1 MGYKNIDGIML
12 KKIIISGSNYI
23 AKNKEIIDALNVF
36 PVPDGDTGTNMSM
49 TARQAAVEVSK
60 LNTPNI
66 SDVAKAAS
74 AGSLRGARG
83 NSGVILSQLF
93 RGFAKGL
100 EGKSLAN
107 SKQLAQALTQASQI
121 AYKAVMKPKEGTILT
136 VAREIAQKAV
146 DVSAETDDVES
157 VLEAVYN
164 RGKIVLDKTPEMLKE
179 LKQAGVVDSGGK
191 GLLCFLEGA
200 IFALTSDEEIKIEDD
215 SRKTETDQ
223 NVFGVFKTEDIKFAY
238 CTEFIIIVEKEGD
251 HEKTLKS
258 FLPGLSDSIV
268 VVADDGIIKVHA
280 HTNHPGTVL
289 EKALT
294 IGSLT
299 NLKIDNMKE
308 QHTHIIEYTE
318 PAHAAP
324 RELKEIGFVAVSMG
338 DGLGSLFKDLGAD
351 AVIEGGQTM
360 NPSAGDILSAAE
372 SVGAKNIIILP
383 NNKNIILAA
392 EQAQDM
398 LREKNKDN
406 KNKKDKNIER
416 NISVLKTTTIPQ
428 GIAAIINYIPTE
440 PLETNLRM
448 MNEARGKIKTGQITY
463 AVRDTTVNG
472 AEIKE
477 GDILCMLE
485 NKIEIVSKNI
495 ADGAKQLID
504 AMTTGSDFISIYYGK
519 DVSEEEAN
527 ELADYIEGKYPDC
540 ETEVISGGQPMY
552 YYYFSVE

>member
-1 MGYKNIDGIML
+1 MGFKNIDGIIL

-23 AKNKEIIDALNVF
+23 ARNKELIDALNVF

-146 DVSAETDDVES
+146 ISADETDDVKS
-157 VLEAVYN
+157 VLEAIYDY
-164 RGKIVLDKTPEMLKE
+164 GKTVLDKTPEMLKE

-191 GLLCFLEGA
+191 GLLHFLEGA
-200 IFALTSDEEIKIEDD
+200 IFALTSEEEIIIEDD
-215 SRKTETDQ
+215 LRKTEAEQ
-223 NVFGVFKTEDIKFAY
+223 NVFGTFKTEDIKFAY
-238 CTEFIIIVEKEGD
+238 CTEFIINVEKDGD
-251 HEKTLKS
+251 HEKVLKS
-258 FLPGLSDSIV
+258 FLPGLADSIV

-280 HTNHPGTVL
+280 HSNHPGTIL

-308 QHTHIIEYTE
+308 QHTHIIEYSEAAQT
-318 PAHAAP
+318 AP
-324 RELKEIGFVAVSMG
+324 RELKEIGVVAVSRG
-338 DGLGSLFKDLGAD
+338 DGLSALVTDLGAD

-360 NPSAGDILSAAE
+360 NPSAGDILNAAE
-372 SVGAKNIIILP
+372 SVAAKNIIILP

-392 EQAQDM
+392 EQARAM
-398 LREKNKDN
+398 SKEKN
-406 KNKKDKNIER
+406 IA
-416 NISVLKTTTIPQ
+416 VLKTATIPQ
-428 GIAAIINYIPTE
+428 GIAAVINFIPTE
-440 PLETNLRM
+440 SLENNVRT
-448 MNEARGKIKTGQITY
+448 MNDALGKIKTGQITY
-463 AVRDTTVNG
+463 AVRDTSVNG
-472 AEIKE
+472 AQIKT
-477 GDILCMLE
+477 GDILCMIE
-485 NKIEIVSKNI
+485 NNIEIVSKDI
-495 ADGAKQLID
+495 SDGAKQLID
-504 AMTTGSDFISIYYGK
+504 AMTTGADFISVYYGK
-519 DVSEEEAN
+519 DVSEEDAA
-527 ELADYIEGKYPDC
+527 ELADYIEQKYPDC
-540 ETEVISGGQPMY
+540 ETEIVYGGQPTY